1 MIVDEFQI
9 TKDLSRLV
17 VDATVAA
24 RRGDAFEVQMPF
36 YDGLGE
42 PFVIV
47 LRSDGESIHIDDD
60 GALFLSIGRLA
71 PLTEKDEG
79 YLDRFVAEF
88 LKTAEIQWN
97 EDEQT
102 AGLVTDE
109 SNLTADI
116 WHFGSSIF
124 ACSAALAPARELNRQ
139 RSSGGQTGMR
149 LATRVRR
156 DLKNHPGIPEIA
168 LKQMRSR
175 HPIRGASADWL
186 VDIYYERQ
194 GLERVVSGAA
204 AMIAVDLGVKN
215 PLEQAG
221 RAMTK
226 ALDIKRAQ
234 NNHSIRLIHGCEA
247 NRSRHATAVNP
258 GELSDARRLIATH
271 SDNVYEVYDY
281 DEDETRQEL
290 GDLMKMELVTAR
302 QQWQLAV

>member
-9 TKDLSRLV
+9 TKNLSRLV

-24 RRGDAFEVQMPF
+24 RRGDAIEVQMPF

-47 LRSDGESIHIDDD
+47 LRSDGETIRIDDD

-71 PLTEKDEG
+71 PLTEKEEG
-79 YLDRFVAEF
+79 SLDRFVAEF
-88 LKTAEIQWN
+88 LRVAEIQWN

-139 RSSGGQTGMR
+139 RSSGGLTGTR
-149 LATRVRR
+149 LATRVKQ

-168 LKQMRSR
+168 LRQMRSR

-194 GLERVVSGAA
+194 GMERVVSGAA

-247 NRSRHATAVNP
+247 DRSRHATAVNP

-290 GDLMKMELVTAR
+290 GDLMKTELVTAR